1 KILGDEMQIGK
12 NLKKSKEKNSLVLN
26 IPSNLNQK
34 LIDGYRVKLFSKIK
48 DSLEKKKIALE
59 QEQVQFQEWLEEKR
73 AIDIKNLSINNSF
86 YTPILG
92 A

>member
-1 KILGDEMQIGK
+1 MQIGK

-34 LIDGYRVKLFSKIK
+34 LIDGYRVKLFAKIK
-48 DSLEKKKIALE
+48 DSLDRKKQSLQKE
-59 QEQVQFQEWLEEKR
+59 QIEFKERL
-73 AIDIKNLSINNSF
+73 DKNRYINSLKPINNYWFSR
-86 YTPILG
+86 YIR

>member
-1 KILGDEMQIGK
+1 MQIGK

-34 LIDGYRVKLFSKIK
+34 LIDGYRVKLFAKIK
-48 DSLEKKKIALE
+48 DSLDRKKQSVDKE
-59 QEQVQFQEWLEEKR
+59 QIELKEWLDKKR
-73 AIDIKNLSINNSF
+73 FNLLKPINNSLF
-86 YTPILG
+86 SPMLR

>member
-1 KILGDEMQIGK
+1 MQIK
-12 NLKKSKEKNSLVLN
+12 RNLKKSQDKNSLVLN

-34 LIDGYRVKLFSKIK
+34 LIDGCRVKLFAKIK
-48 DSLEKKKIALE
+48 DSLEKKKLSLKKEELE
-59 QEQVQFQEWLEEKR
+59 FTEWIKDKTI
-73 AIDIKNLSINNSF
+73 IDIKNLSINNSF

>member
-1 KILGDEMQIGK
+1 MQIGK

-34 LIDGYRVKLFSKIK
+34 LIDGYRVKLFAKIK
-48 DSLEKKKIALE
+48 DSLDKKKQSLQKE
-59 QEQVQFQEWLEEKR
+59 QIEFKEWLK
-73 AIDIKNLSINNSF
+73 DLKPFNNSS
-86 YTPILG
+86 YSRYIG

>member
-1 KILGDEMQIGK
+1 MQIGK

-34 LIDGYRVKLFSKIK
+34 LIDGYRVKLFAKIK
-48 DSLEKKKIALE
+48 DSLDKDRTTTLDKEELEFKK
-59 QEQVQFQEWLEEKR
+59 WLEEKSFN
-73 AIDIKNLSINNSF
+73 ILEPINNLWFS
-86 YTPILG
+86 PMLR

>member
-1 KILGDEMQIGK
+1 MQIGK

-26 IPSNLNQK
+26 IPSNLNQT

-48 DSLEKKKIALE
+48 DSLDKDRTTPVNKDELEFKK
-59 QEQVQFQEWLEEKR
+59 WLE
-73 AIDIKNLSINNSF
+73 DKNFINQPINNYWFSP
-86 YTPILG
+86 YIR

>member
-1 KILGDEMQIGK
+1 MQIER

-48 DSLEKKKIALE
+48 DSFFLSKLSFKKEKLEFKELVRE
-59 QEQVQFQEWLEEKR
+59 NRV
-73 AIDIKNLSINNSF
+73 IDIKNLSINNSF

>member
-1 KILGDEMQIGK
+1 MQIGK

-34 LIDGYRVKLFSKIK
+34 LIDGYRVKLFAKIK
-48 DSLEKKKIALE
+48 DSLDRKKQSLQKE
-59 QEQVQFQEWLEEKR
+59 QIEFKEWL
-73 AIDIKNLSINNSF
+73 DKNRYINSLKPINNYWFSP
-86 YTPILG
+86 YIR